1 VNVQLVVTVCMRSQ
15 PLNGSNGVNAD
26 RMHAVTTNQT
36 DPTAAY
42 GRCSCN
48 SKQR

>member
-1 VNVQLVVTVCMRSQ
+1 MREIGVNIPLVVTVCMRSQ
-15 PLNGSNGVNAD
+15 PLKRS

-36 DPTAAY
+36 DSTAAY

-48 SKQR
+48 SIQR